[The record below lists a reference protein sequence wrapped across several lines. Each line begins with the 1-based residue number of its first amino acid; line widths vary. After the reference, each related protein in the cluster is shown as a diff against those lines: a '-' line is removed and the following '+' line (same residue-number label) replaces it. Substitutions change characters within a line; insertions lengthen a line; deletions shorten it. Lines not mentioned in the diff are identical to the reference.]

1 MEKNR
6 NSGIALNIMYVQW
19 GGASLSTLLVIML
32 VAFALKSIDSSHQNS
47 IRVDHSYQTIVG
59 IHRIKHQMVALE
71 VDLRGFLIT
80 GQEDFLGHFQ
90 ENKVNIFKDI
100 ADLKTTIRDNPQQVF
115 TLASIEREIHIWLDT
130 TGSTGIDARRKFDRG
145 ETTFDTVERQ
155 LNNDSVKQQ
164 NKTVMEMF
172 FRFLSV
178 EEIAKVQRRQQTFF
192 EWESTQ
198 IILIIA
204 VVLIIF
210 VKVLVTWVTSRFI
223 LDNDWVKSHH
233 SIIVKNL
240 QDATTLETF
249 SDVLLST
256 LMPLLTAQTAT
267 LYSIHTDANTDIDS
281 DSDNHEI
288 YRIGAYGSLAL
299 SKEPVAFEKGRGLV
313 GQCFTDRKEIKVTD
327 VPPAYF
333 DIVSSLGHATPKEVL
348 LLPILFDN
356 STIAVL
362 ETASFASLPEREK
375 VLVHS
380 VTESLGIMINN
391 VIASVRTDT
400 LLEEIKT
407 SEERSSG
414 IIDGSIDAIITIN
427 QDGIIQSFNLAGENM
442 FGYSAA
448 DVIGENVKM
457 LMPSPYR
464 NEHDSYLANYR
475 DTGEKKIIGIG
486 REVFARRKDGSLFPM
501 DLSISEIDLQGQK
514 LFGGIIRDITA
525 RREAEES
532 LQQANA
538 DITARQEAEENLQQA
553 NVELEEF
560 AYRTSHDLRSPIVSS
575 IRLLDIANKSMTK
588 QDHETAKKSLSHAQA
603 SLKKLDALLN
613 DILALTAAKSK
624 SEDKQVVDIALMV
637 DDALLKLDHMEGF
650 ERLKIQKTINFEGTL
665 SVKQSRLNM
674 ILENLISN
682 AIKYQDVSKESSYM
696 TISAYN
702 EDSHFVLEVKDNGL
716 GIPKNQQDKLFSMF
730 KRFHPRI
737 AFGSG
742 LGLYLMKKSAD
753 VLEGKVSYQGHEHGS
768 IFRLSV
774 PL

>member
-1 MEKNR
+1 MEKSR

-19 GGASLSTLLVIML
+19 GGAFFSTLLVIML
-32 VAFALKSIDSSHQNS
+32 VVFALNRIDSSHQTS
-47 IRVDHSYQTIVG
+47 LRADHTYQTI
-59 IHRIKHQMVALE
+59 IDLHRIRHQMVGLE
-71 VDLRGFLIT
+71 ADLRDFLIT
-80 GQEDFLGHFQ
+80 GQEDFLAPFQ
-90 ENKVNIFKDI
+90 ENRVKIFKDI
-100 ADLKTTIRDNPQQVF
+100 TNLKTTVSHKPQQVA
-115 TLASIEREIHIWLDT
+115 TLVSIEREIHNWLGT
-130 TGSTGIDARRKFDRG
+130 TGSPGIDARQKFDRG
-145 ETTFDTVERQ
+145 ETTYDTVARR

-164 NKTVMEMF
+164 TKTVMEMF
-172 FRFLSV
+172 FRFLSL
-178 EEIAKVQRRQQTFF
+178 EEIVKVQQRQQTLF
-192 EWESTQ
+192 ERESTQ

-204 VVLIIF
+204 VALIML

-223 LDNDWVKSHH
+223 LNNDWLKSHH
-233 SIIVKNL
+233 SIIIKNL
-240 QDATTLETF
+240 QDVTTLEAF

-267 LYSIHTDANTDIDS
+267 LYSIRTDTGTDS
-281 DSDNHEI
+281 DTHEI
-288 YRIGAYGSLAL
+288 YRIGAYGSIAL
-299 SKEPVAFEKGRGLV
+299 SKEPIAFKKGQGLV

-333 DIVSSLGHATPKEVL
+333 NIASSLGHATPKEVL

-362 ETASFASLPEREK
+362 EMASFASLPERET
-375 VLVHS
+375 VLMHS

-427 QDGIIQSFNLAGENM
+427 QAGIVQSFNLAGENM
-442 FGYSAA
+442 FGYSAVE
-448 DVIGENVKM
+448 VIGENVKM

-464 NEHDSYLANYR
+464 NEHDSYLKNYR

-486 REVFARRKDGSLFPM
+486 REVVARRKDGSFFPM
-501 DLSISEIDLQGQK
+501 DLSISEIDLPGQK

-525 RREAEES
+525 RREAEEN

-538 DITARQEAEENLQQA
+538 DITARQEAEKNLQQA
-553 NVELEEF
+553 NAELEEF

-588 QDHETAKKSLSHAQA
+588 QDHETARKSLSHAQA
-603 SLKKLDALLN
+603 SLKKLDALLK
-613 DILALTAAKSK
+613 DILTLTEAKSK
-624 SEDKQVVDIALMV
+624 VEEKQVVDIALMI
-637 DDALLKLDHMEGF
+637 DEALLKMDHMEGF
-650 ERLKIQKTINFEGTL
+650 ERLEIQKHINFEGTL

-682 AIKYQDVSKESSYM
+682 AIKYQDGSKESSYIA
-696 TISAYN
+696 ISAYN
-702 EDSHFVLEVKDNGL
+702 EDAHFVLEVKDNGL
-716 GIPKNQQDKLFSMF
+716 GIPENQQEKLFSMF

-742 LGLYLMKKSAD
+742 LGLYLMKKSAEA
-753 VLEGKVSYQGHEHGS
+753 LEGKVSYQRHEHGS

-774 PL
+774 PV